1 LGSALISVLQGRRY
15 DAEYLSDITLF
26 SSEILARATG
36 VNEYKFKPSI
46 YGNKTSNKVKRRLKA
61 SVVIPTYYRS
71 YDLSCLFES
80 LLMQLVKPEEVL
92 VIDDTPTTEIKNMC
106 EKNVAEFCKVGV
118 ALIYVKNHRERS
130 ISIAR
135 NIGAKMAQGDI
146 VLFIDSDIKLYP
158 DYIKKVL
165 NVFKKHPK
173 ALGVGSWRPFN
184 RQLPKG
190 IRYHSLQTLQKI
202 FFLHHQSRNSC
213 RASEYPIALS
223 KTIYCEWLMGET
235 MSYRRS
241 VFNEFQ
247 FDENLKG
254 YTLGEDFL
262 FSNSIYQRYPRS
274 LLLTPDAMATHSYS
288 SEARIDETKFATI
301 KRINSKYILTKLF
314 GFKGF
319 FMFGMQRLGI
329 LIFGIYDRVQK
340 STSKLAEK

>member
-1 LGSALISVLQGRRY
+1 MN
-15 DAEYLSDITLF
+15 F
-26 SSEILARATG
+26 SRLTRVFWRAIG
-36 VNEYKFKPSI
+36 VNVYKSKSSI
-46 YGNKTSNKVKRRLKA
+46 YGDKTSSKVKRRLKA

-80 LLMQLVKPEEVL
+80 LLEQLVKPEEVL
-92 VIDDTPTTEIKNMC
+92 VIDDTPTTEIKDMC
-106 EKNVAEFCKVGV
+106 EKYVVEFCKVGV

-130 ISIAR
+130 IPIAR
-135 NIGAKMAQGDI
+135 NIGAKMAKGDI

-165 NVFKKHPK
+165 NVFKKYPK
-173 ALGVGSWRPFN
+173 ALGVGSWRHFN
-184 RQLPKG
+184 RQIPKG
-190 IRYHSLQTLQKI
+190 IRYHSFQTLQKL
-202 FFLHHQSRNSC
+202 FFLYHQSRNSC
-213 RASEYPIALS
+213 KASEYPIVLS

-235 MSYRRS
+235 MSFRRS

-254 YTLGEDFL
+254 YALGEDFL
-262 FSNSIYQRYPRS
+262 FSNSIHQRYPES

-288 SEARIDETKFATI
+288 SEARMDEMKFATM
-301 KRINSKYILTKLF
+301 KRINSKYLLTKLF

-319 FMFGMQRLGI
+319 FIFGMQRLGI
-329 LIFGIYDRVQK
+329 LIFGIYDSVKK